1 MKTMTGQGLRHNQG
15 KNRHDLLPAW
25 ALNEVAK
32 VFTAGANKYADRNWE
47 HGMSWSKC
55 LASLKR
61 HLNAFERGI
70 DCDHETGLYHMS
82 HIATNAL
89 FLLQYYKIFPQGDD
103 RPKDYMSN
111 FKIGLDIDEVIADW
125 MAAYMHRYKIESRPG
140 NWLFD
145 REIRSR
151 FNLLTN
157 DKDFWLNIPVLTNPQ
172 DIPFEPHCYITS
184 RPSSTHAWTL
194 EWLNKNGF
202 AAAPVYT
209 VSGSKVEAAIESG
222 LDWFIDD
229 RYENFVELN
238 KAGICTFLLSRP
250 HNIKYDVGFRRI
262 DSLTQLNKH

>member
-1 MKTMTGQGLRHNQG
+1 MTGQGLRHNQG

-47 HGMSWSKC
+47 LGMSWGKC

-70 DCDHETGLYHMS
+70 DFDHETGLLHMS

-89 FLLQYYKIFPQGDD
+89 FLLQYYKIYPQGDD
-103 RPKDYMSN
+103 RPQEWMSN
-111 FKIGLDIDEVIADW
+111 FKIGLDIDEVVADW
-125 MAAYMHRYKIESRPG
+125 MSAYMTRYQIDTRPSS
-140 NWLFD
+140 WFFD
-145 REIRSR
+145 REIRDR
-151 FNLLTN
+151 FDLLKS

-172 DIPFEPHCYITS
+172 DIPFEPHCYITT
-184 RPSSTHAWTL
+184 RPSSTHAWTQ
-194 EWLNKNGF
+194 EWLDKNGF

-222 LDWFIDD
+222 VDWFVDD
-229 RYENFVELN
+229 RYDNFVELN
-238 KAGICTFLLSRP
+238 KAGVCTFLFSRP
-250 HNIKYDVGFRRI
+250 HNIRYNVGFRRI